1 MEKQEKQNIQTQEVK
16 IKPQNKFLLF
26 IKKYKFIIIAFVLV
40 FLFFGV
46 GLLSLSIRQR
56 SGGPGGPPSSGGW
69 GQRPSG
75 VEEIKTQV
83 SEKVPNPPTDKISIY
98 KGFWMP
104 CHFIGGNCQSMDDP
118 KLLKEVGANIVGLAP
133 NIKINSKGEVSFFPM
148 DFVEERLAYFTN
160 RYYPEGIRIFI
171 SPELD
176 FTEDLNSR
184 GMGEPRPIP
193 TDVAAKEGFLDKY
206 DVIIEDLAKLS
217 EKYKVEMFSPMNE
230 PDMKLGILVSSNWSQ
245 RILPKIK
252 KNYNGKVLWKVGM
265 AAPESGLINFN
276 GYDVLGVDFTAPGG
290 DEAQAVSNYPNIVAK
305 IFDDALSWA
314 KRDSVAEVLTTEF
327 GIWGGAI
334 KFSEDGKVATH
345 RIVFEQG
352 KGKINGFIVLDPPSD
367 LNDRPLK
374 GSKTLEEIKV
384 WFQQL

>member
-1 MEKQEKQNIQTQEVK
+1 MEKQEKQNIQTKEVE

-26 IKKYKFIIIAFVLV
+26 IKKYKLIIIVFFVLV
-40 FLFFGV
+40 FLFGA
-46 GLLSLSIRQR
+46 GLLSLSSRQR
-56 SGGPGGPPSSGGW
+56 FGSPSGPPPSGW

-83 SEKVPNPPTDKISIY
+83 SEKVPESPTEKVLVY

-104 CHFIGGNCQSMDDP
+104 CFFIGGNCQSMDDP
-118 KLLKEVGANIVGLAP
+118 KLLKEDGTNIVGIAP
-133 NIKINSKGEVSFFPM
+133 TIRINSKGEVSFFPM
-148 DFVEERLAYFTN
+148 DFVKERLEYFAN

-176 FTEDLNSR
+176 FTEDLNNR

-193 TDVAAKEGFLDKY
+193 KDVAARDGFLDKY
-206 DVIIEDLAKLS
+206 DAIIEDLAKLS

-230 PDMKLGILVSSNWSQ
+230 PDLKLGTTVASNWGQ
-245 RILPKIK
+245 KILPKIK

-265 AAPESGLINFN
+265 AAPESSSINFK

-290 DEAQAVSNYPNIVAK
+290 DEAEMLNNYPNIVAK

-314 KRDSVAEVLTTEF
+314 KRDGIPEVLATEF
-327 GIWGGAI
+327 GTWGGAI
-334 KFSEDGKVATH
+334 KFSEEGKVVAH
-345 RIVFEQG
+345 RIVFEEG

-374 GSKTLEEIKV
+374 DSKTLEEIKV
-384 WFQQL
+384 WFTEKL